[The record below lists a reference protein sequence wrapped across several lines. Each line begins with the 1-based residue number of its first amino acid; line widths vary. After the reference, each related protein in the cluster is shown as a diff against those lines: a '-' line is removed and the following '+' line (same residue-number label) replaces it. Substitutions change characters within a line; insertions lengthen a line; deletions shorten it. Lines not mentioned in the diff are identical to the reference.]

1 MEQVMSQTITGA
13 KLRSVTPVFLVSDI
27 EATMRWYQRILGF
40 EADAVPEAPPYDFC
54 ILRKDDVVIFLQQ
67 LAEYQKPDL
76 YGQREGGVW
85 SAYLHTQ
92 GIADLYETLRQHP
105 DVVVVQ
111 PLRRQ
116 PYRQSEF
123 EIRDPNGYV
132 LVFAEPW

>member
-1 MEQVMSQTITGA
+1 MSVLQNSSFTF
-13 KLRSVTPVFLVSDI
+13 RSVTPVFLVDDI
-27 EATMRWYQRILGF
+27 ESTMRWYERTLGF
-40 EADAVPEAPPYDFC
+40 EADAFPDAPPYAFC

-67 LAEYQKPDL
+67 LAGYRQPDV
-76 YGQREGGVW
+76 YHERDGGTW

-92 GIADLYETLRQHP
+92 GVASLYETLRQRA
-105 DVVVVQ
+105 DVVVIQ

-116 PYRQSEF
+116 PYRQTEF